1 LLLIADSF
9 TIKTIT
15 LAGINAN
22 AILKM
27 DETKNP
33 AIVDYTYDYC
43 KVNAKGLFLIFRL
56 KLGFDDAFLI
66 MA

>member
-1 LLLIADSF
+1 MLFIADSF
-9 TIKTIT
+9 TIKTII

-33 AIVDYTYDYC
+33 ATVDYTYYYC
-43 KVNAKGLFLIFRL
+43 IVNGKGLFRIFKL
-56 KLGFDDAFLI
+56 KLGFDDAFRI